1 MGEPNDN
8 TALSPTCM
16 EQVLGLP
23 AAPEVRAVSTKLEAN
38 AAALPLSWR
47 IAAAENKTDLWKLN
61 HCRDQC
67 SVKFLVHWIA
77 LVITLYPTAFS
88 EYFTLLCQL
97 FLRRY
102 IILDEFL
109 D

>member
-1 MGEPNDN
+1 MGEPSDD
-8 TALSPTCM
+8 TTLSPVCM

-23 AAPEVRAVSTKLEAN
+23 AAPEVRFVSTKMEAN
-38 AAALPLSWR
+38 ATALPFLGS
-47 IAAAENKTDLWKLN
+47 IAAAKNKTDLWKLN

-67 SVKFLVHWIA
+67 SVKLLVPWIA

-102 IILDEFL
+102 IILD
-109 D
+109 